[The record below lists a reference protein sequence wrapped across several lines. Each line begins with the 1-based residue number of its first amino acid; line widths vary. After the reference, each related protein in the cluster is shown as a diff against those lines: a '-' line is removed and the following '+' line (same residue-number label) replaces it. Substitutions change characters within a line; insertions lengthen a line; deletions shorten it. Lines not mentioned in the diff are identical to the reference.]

1 MLGEERFV
9 GGVNGSE
16 IVEIFDEYG
25 GLDISPTLR
34 PAASTIAF
42 TLFSDWRACA
52 DTSSGTLPVFGSTGI
67 WPEVMI
73 MLPRST
79 P

>member
-9 GGVNGSE
+9 SGVNGSE

-25 GLDISPTLR
+25 GLDDI
-34 PAASTIAF
+34 ADGEASGFNDRF

>member
-25 GLDISPTLR
+25 GLDDI
-34 PAASTIAF
+34 ADGEASGF
-42 TLFSDWRACA
+42 NDRFHVVQRLGACA

>member
-25 GLDISPTLR
+25 GLDD
-34 PAASTIAF
+34 IA
-42 TLFSDWRACA
+42 DWRACA